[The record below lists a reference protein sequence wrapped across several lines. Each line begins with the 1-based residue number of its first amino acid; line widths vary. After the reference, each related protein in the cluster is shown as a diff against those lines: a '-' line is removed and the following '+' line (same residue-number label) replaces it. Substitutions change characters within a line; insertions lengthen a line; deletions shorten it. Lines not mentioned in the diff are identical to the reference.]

1 MEVNLAQVNSGG
13 DVSVRRAT
21 YVKMEK
27 KLVEKT
33 NLYTEGN
40 LSRDDFLDQVGVL
53 LKLQA

>member
-13 DVSVRRAT
+13 EVSVRRGT

-27 KLVEKT
+27 KIVEKT
-33 NLYTEGN
+33 NLYNQGN
-40 LSRDDFLDQVGVL
+40 LSRDDFLDQIGVL